1 MSANVRLTLS
11 YYPWINQRLD
21 PATLAQTMT
30 QFATLI
36 EAELSQQ
43 IGDSSQITVLPPL
56 SVPDQI
62 KDISEAPSGP
72 LAGKIALMNP
82 IGYALIHEK
91 VPEVEAVSVVLRKI
105 GANPTGPTYRAQ
117 IYTNVLTGIKSL
129 ADLRKRS
136 FAFGSPQSTSNFLVP
151 AHMLWRAGLHPMNA
165 FSRLE
170 FAGGHDLVAK
180 AVYEGRVDAGAGHDG
195 VIIDLATKLGYSNAA
210 ERLVRIEWSEDIPSD
225 PVVVNVPDA
234 TLKAA
239 VLNALLAIAKPND
252 PASPANVLIGK
263 FWGTTEGLAAID
275 ADEYRVLLP
284 YMEHLSIR
292 PEDVLQ
298 PF

>member
-1 MSANVRLTLS
+1 MSASVTLSLS

-21 PATLAQTMT
+21 PVTLAQTMT
-30 QFATLI
+30 QFAALI
-36 EAELSQQ
+36 ENALSQQ
-43 IGDSSQITVLPPL
+43 IGSAAKITVLPPL

-62 KDISEAPSGP
+62 KDISAPPSGSI
-72 LAGKIALMNP
+72 LGKVALMNP
-82 IGYALIHEK
+82 IGYALIHEQL
-91 VPEVEAVSVVLRKI
+91 PEVEAISVVLRKI
-105 GANPTGPTYRAQ
+105 GSNPTGPTYRAQ

-151 AHMLWRAGLHPMNA
+151 AYMLWRAGIHPMNA

-170 FAGGHDLVAK
+170 FAGGHDLAAK

-225 PVVVNVPDA
+225 PIVVNIPDT

-239 VLNALLAIAKPND
+239 VSKALLAIAKPNE
-252 PASPANVLIGK
+252 PASAANVLIGK
-263 FWGTTEGLAAID
+263 FWGTTEGLATISPD
-275 ADEYRVLLP
+275 AYRVLLP